1 MTNELLVV
9 TAGRH
14 ARLEAVLKTA
24 LQGVPF
30 RRYDMA
36 GGALPDL
43 RQRRV
48 LFAIAVDQAGIDPE
62 VCRLLMLLRQ
72 SPDAMQGACGALLI
86 DGAGELYTKQTAQ
99 ALLLAANLAGCW
111 LMGKPLLEATGSL
124 QNLDIRAKKLGLS
137 HRAAYDALAVQ
148 LVRRL
153 LEFAVP
159 GRPEAKLLML
169 HASNQKLSLIHISE
183 PTRH

>member
-48 LFAIAVDQAGIDPE
+48 LLP
-62 VCRLLMLLRQ
+62 LLWTR
-72 SPDAMQGACGALLI
+72 
-86 DGAGELYTKQTAQ
+86 Q
-99 ALLLAANLAGCW
+99 ALTRKSAAC
-111 LMGKPLLEATGSL
+111 
-124 QNLDIRAKKLGLS
+124 
-137 HRAAYDALAVQ
+137 
-148 LVRRL
+148 
-153 LEFAVP
+153 
-159 GRPEAKLLML
+159 
-169 HASNQKLSLIHISE
+169 
-183 PTRH
+183 

>member
-99 ALLLAANLAGCW
+99 ALLA
-111 LMGKPLLEATGSL
+111 
-124 QNLDIRAKKLGLS
+124 LS
-137 HRAAYDALAVQ
+137 Q
-148 LVRRL
+148 
-153 LEFAVP
+153 FT
-159 GRPEAKLLML
+159 K
-169 HASNQKLSLIHISE
+169 
-183 PTRH
+183 